1 MRAAQDLSYSITC
14 NWTASFLSIFLLL
27 LTGKYPFYQFFYPV
41 QISVSEV
48 FFFLGS
54 SESKVGL
61 LSIYLFLV
69 VIKASLARVRS
80 ISILSS
86 LQSSSCL
93 TDRFISISY
102 SLWSSPDLD
111 FWPSFANYYDSLVC
125 GLVQISGRRVSLG
138 RRRDVLQIQIYSFGL
153 PADMSLCRLF
163 LNVLPNEELCLWHF
177 VQASPHLNS
186 CFEHPSGCV
195 AVLAVKQLIE
205 QLRCIK
211 RCIRSI

>member
-111 FWPSFANYYDSLVC
+111 FWPCHLPTTTI
-125 GLVQISGRRVSLG
+125 VQSV
-138 RRRDVLQIQIYSFGL
+138 
-153 PADMSLCRLF
+153 
-163 LNVLPNEELCLWHF
+163 
-177 VQASPHLNS
+177 VQSR
-186 CFEHPSGCV
+186 F
-195 AVLAVKQLIE
+195 LAVASRQDE
-205 QLRCIK
+205 GEMYS
-211 RCIRSI
+211 RSRFIPLVYLLT